1 MPENDVLDEFDY
13 ENEPEVI
20 EPEEDL
26 TEDDVEIDEDDTDD
40 DADVRAAEALVAEA
54 RRKAGNRKQRRAAQ
68 RIPDSAPKPQDRK
81 PRKSPAQT
89 EAEGTDLLLTLFG
102 EELRVKRSALVN
114 SWDWQIGAIEKNPL
128 QMVKGL
134 LGQDQFI
141 WFCMKSQSE
150 GMQPLKAAADLMQLF
165 AEAAGMEKSGNS

>member
-1 MPENDVLDEFDY
+1 MPENEDFDQFDY
-13 ENEPEVI
+13 PEDDAPEVI
-20 EPEEDL
+20 EPDEDL
-26 TEDDVEIDEDDTDD
+26 TEDDEDDDD

-68 RIPDSAPKPQDRK
+68 RIPDSAPQPQDRK
-81 PRKSPAQT
+81 PKKSPART

-102 EELRVKRSALVN
+102 EELRVERSALVN

-141 WFCMKSQSE
+141 WFCMKSQTE